1 MNSLIATIIAVAGAA
16 VIGAF
21 VGSYLGRRM
30 ERQSLQPSDTQ
41 AGQPSDAQAGQPSDA
56 QAGQPGVRASTDS
69 TPFAYRLVLF
79 SVLGVIIAFLVVM
92 LTFAGFGIF
101 TEGDAANAAAALSA
115 LFGIIGTLVGAYFG
129 IKTSSSAQDIL
140 HDQATTTT
148 QAAATTT
155 QAAFSAVGQSSAVTE
170 DLLSP
175 IQGLHAAWNA
185 GDEETILGFF
195 TDSATVTVTSPT
207 SAVPQNYVGKERI
220 RADFV
225 RPYMHSFQ
233 VDSRNYRQD
242 ANRMLWE
249 STVSA
254 EKFRQRG
261 VNLVEG
267 TAVATFEG
275 GKIASLTFTFSP
287 ATQQRMQA
295 AGNPT
300 PP

>member
-1 MNSLIATIIAVAGAA
+1 MDGLIATILAVAGVA

-21 VGSYLGRRM
+21 VGYYLRRRP
-30 ERQSLQPSDTQ
+30 ERQSLQAGQPSDTQ
-41 AGQPSDAQAGQPSDA
+41 AGQPSDTQTGQPS
-56 QAGQPGVRASTDS
+56 VRTSTES
-69 TPFAYRLVLF
+69 TPLAYRLVLY
-79 SVLGVIIAFLVVM
+79 SILGVIIAFLVVM

-148 QAAATTT
+148 QAATATT
-155 QAAFSAVGQSSAVTE
+155 QAAFSAVGQSSAATE

-195 TDSATVTVTSPT
+195 TDNATVTVTPT
-207 SAVPQNYVGKERI
+207 TNAPPQTYVGKERI
-220 RADFV
+220 RTDFV
-225 RPYMHSFQ
+225 QPYMHRFQ

-242 ANRMLWE
+242 GNRMLWE
-249 STVSA
+249 STITA
-254 EKFRQRG
+254 EKFRQEG
-261 VNLVEG
+261 INPVEG

-287 ATQQRMQA
+287 ATQQRRQA
-295 AGNPT
+295 AGNRT
-300 PP
+300 PS

>member
-1 MNSLIATIIAVAGAA
+1 MNSLIATIIAGAVVA
-16 VIGAF
+16 VLGAF
-21 VGSYLGRRM
+21 AGYYFGRRL

-41 AGQPSDAQAGQPSDA
+41 AGQPSDTQAGQPSDA
-56 QAGQPGVRASTDS
+56 QAGQPGVRASTES

-79 SVLGVIIAFLVVM
+79 SVLGVIVAFLVVM

-185 GDEETILGFF
+185 GDEET
-195 TDSATVTVTSPT
+195 
-207 SAVPQNYVGKERI
+207 
-220 RADFV
+220 
-225 RPYMHSFQ
+225 
-233 VDSRNYRQD
+233 
-242 ANRMLWE
+242 
-249 STVSA
+249 
-254 EKFRQRG
+254 
-261 VNLVEG
+261 
-267 TAVATFEG
+267 
-275 GKIASLTFTFSP
+275 
-287 ATQQRMQA
+287 
-295 AGNPT
+295 
-300 PP
+300 

>member
-1 MNSLIATIIAVAGAA
+1 MNSLIATIIAGAVVA
-16 VIGAF
+16 VLGAF
-21 VGSYLGRRM
+21 AGYYFGRRL

-41 AGQPSDAQAGQPSDA
+41 AGQPSGAQAGQPR
-56 QAGQPGVRASTDS
+56 VRASTES

-79 SVLGVIIAFLVVM
+79 SVLGVIVAFLVVM

-195 TDSATVTVTSPT
+195 SSLPIARPSRLHPL
-207 SAVPQNYVGKERI
+207 P
-220 RADFV
+220 V
-225 RPYMHSFQ
+225 RFLKTM
-233 VDSRNYRQD
+233 
-242 ANRMLWE
+242 
-249 STVSA
+249 
-254 EKFRQRG
+254 
-261 VNLVEG
+261 
-267 TAVATFEG
+267 
-275 GKIASLTFTFSP
+275 
-287 ATQQRMQA
+287 
-295 AGNPT
+295 
-300 PP
+300 